1 MFLTYDELSL
11 YLHIDT
17 CTNTY
22 SANPEWFLKEI
33 SVQKRH
39 IFLYYFL
46 LERHGGPFTWTN
58 LNWILFQWVY
68 MCCAKFS
75 RNLKIQ
81 WFRRRL
87 WIDTTALSLFSNI
100 HWSLSVSKGMTL
112 PLRTLESPYLTIFNG
127 KFTWIEK
134 QNQFTLIMILSNRQ
148 ILIKE
153 AHSSLWSMRAK
164 TSTVK
169 YSMGIPTL
177 INLDHDTK

>member
-1 MFLTYDELSL
+1 
-11 YLHIDT
+11 
-17 CTNTY
+17 
-22 SANPEWFLKEI
+22 
-33 SVQKRH
+33 
-39 IFLYYFL
+39 
-46 LERHGGPFTWTN
+46 
-58 LNWILFQWVY
+58 
-68 MCCAKFS
+68 
-75 RNLKIQ
+75 
-81 WFRRRL
+81 
-87 WIDTTALSLFSNI
+87 
-100 HWSLSVSKGMTL
+100 MTL

-153 AHSSLWSMRAK
+153 AHSSLWSKRAK